1 MSIETQ
7 VNKSID
13 TEKEEDNIDDLQDQF
28 DSKYKEILLL
38 DNTKTTK
45 YYQLYTELQNLIK
58 KIKYLLKV

>member
-28 DSKYKEILLL
+28 DSKYKQILLL
-38 DNTKTTK
+38 NNTKTTRI
-45 YYQLYTELQNLIK
+45 LSTI
-58 KIKYLLKV
+58 

>member
-28 DSKYKEILLL
+28 DSKYKELLLL

-58 KIKYLLKV
+58 KIKYQLKV

>member
-13 TEKEEDNIDDLQDQF
+13 TEKEEDDIDDLQDQF

-38 DNTKTTK
+38 DDTKTEE
-45 YYQLYTELQNLIK
+45 YYQLYDELQNRLK
-58 KIKYLLKV
+58 QIKYLLKV